1 MAIRI
6 FNACKRYPE
15 NPQGAD
21 EEADGRQAHTRT
33 HTRTHRN
40 AMIGEVMAFWAQL
53 RDPACGM
60 PIAP

>member
-1 MAIRI
+1 MRASVIQ
-6 FNACKRYPE
+6 K
-15 NPQGAD
+15 
-21 EEADGRQAHTRT
+21 TRKVRTRKLMGVKHT